1 MTKIAPPEAAVVP
14 LQWIRLARYC
24 EITGDTAE
32 AVHARRRKRQWQDG
46 VQCLK
51 GPDGNLWV
59 SPAAVNEWIESAIAH
74 DAA

>member
-1 MTKIAPPEAAVVP
+1 MTDATITEQAVVP
-14 LQWIRLARYC
+14 LQWIRLSRYC
-24 EITGDTAE
+24 ELTGDTAD

-46 VQCLK
+46 VQCRK

-59 SPAAVNEWIESAIAH
+59 SPAAVNEWIEGATAR